1 MQLRLHPKS
10 SKRQVTNQF
19 IIRTILFALVLSLS
33 IYMLD
38 KIEISAPIKLLEQ
51 KISNDK
57 IITLK

>member
-10 SKRQVTNQF
+10 SKHQATNKF

>member
-1 MQLRLHPKS
+1 MQLRLHPKT
-10 SKRQVTNQF
+10 SKRQVTNKF

-38 KIEISAPIKLLEQ
+38 KIELSVPIKLLEQ

>member
-10 SKRQVTNQF
+10 SKRQATNKL
-19 IIRTILFALVLSLS
+19 IIRTILFALALSLS
-33 IYMLD
+33 IYLLD
-38 KIEISAPIKLLEQ
+38 KIEVSAPIKLIEH

>member
-10 SKRQVTNQF
+10 NKRQVINRF
-19 IIRTILFALVLSLS
+19 IIRTILFALVLTLS
-33 IYMLD
+33 IYLLD
-38 KIEISAPIKLLEQ
+38 KIEVSAPIKLIEH